1 MLKQVLIENRLTT
14 SVSLGGIEFSSYE
27 TRLCVRHGT
36 STEITPDMV
45 LVFNLGSQNETQQE
59 RKALTTDL
67 QSNPVELNQQQR
79 HLILL
84 FQAVQRTSQNQFD

>member
-1 MLKQVLIENRLTT
+1 MEELN
-14 SVSLGGIEFSSYE
+14 SVPMRQG
-27 TRLCVRHGT
+27 CVKGT
-36 STEITPDMV
+36 EQARNNTISGAFA
-45 LVFNLGSQNETQQE
+45 FNLGSHYETQQE

>member
-1 MLKQVLIENRLTT
+1 MRAPYCYHSRGK
-14 SVSLGGIEFSSYE
+14 SLLHHY
-27 TRLCVRHGT
+27 
-36 STEITPDMV
+36 
-45 LVFNLGSQNETQQE
+45 ETQQE

-67 QSNPVELNQQQR
+67 QSNPVEFNQQQR